1 MNTIPQSYHGKPLIH
16 AWNYCSMDGAPFGV
30 VGRYQDGSGKKDIVP
45 VLGFKLK
52 KVDVTGC
59 VAVHPKL
66 KGMLTCVG

>member
-1 MNTIPQSYHGKPLIH
+1 MSLEDDPTGYHAVNSESY
-16 AWNYCSMDGAPFGV
+16 
-30 VGRYQDGSGKKDIVP
+30 RYSVIFIDITSISCCVGKKDIVP